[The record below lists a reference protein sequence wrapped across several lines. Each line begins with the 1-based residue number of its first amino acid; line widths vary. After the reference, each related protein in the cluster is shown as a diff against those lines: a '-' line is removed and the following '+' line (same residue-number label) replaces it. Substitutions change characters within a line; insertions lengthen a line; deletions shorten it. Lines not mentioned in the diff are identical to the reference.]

1 MTETPRQQGSGSW
14 AGSRRLLT
22 RLREVM
28 ASPDTTQVKLNS
40 VVQLIAQDMVA
51 EVCSLYIRKAG
62 DVLELSATQGLRQEA
77 VHQTRLYVGE
87 GLVGDIASHAR
98 PLALAEAQAHPN
110 FAFKPETGE
119 EIYHSL
125 LGVPIL
131 RDGRVLGVLVI
142 QNRTARQYTE
152 EEIEVLE
159 TVAMVLAELAA
170 SARLVALAEVNHN
183 GQVAS
188 SRLDGVKINGGVA
201 IGKALLHIRAVAPR
215 TIIAD
220 NEEAEIDRLTVAAA
234 DMLASIDAMLSGK
247 LAGSDEYVEV
257 LETYQIFAQDAGWIR
272 RIREA
277 IHTGLTAEAA
287 VQRVLNEMRA
297 RMRQSTDAYLRERL
311 QDLEDLTHRL
321 MQHLQGERGQI
332 PDEDTILIAR
342 SLGPMELLDYQPYRL
357 KGVVLEEG
365 AATAHVSI
373 IARAMG
379 IPMLGSA
386 QGILQSVQAGDTVVL
401 DANGGQVYARPNLE
415 ILERFNANIK
425 LFSERQ
431 QRYIAEK
438 DLAFQTKDGV
448 TIEVKINAGLVAD
461 VEYLH
466 TVGADGVG
474 LYRTE
479 IPFMIRDNFPDSL
492 TQEEIYRKVL
502 NAAKGKSVVFRTLDV
517 GSDKTLSAMDTLPKE
532 ENPAMGWRAIRMSLD
547 RPSLLRQQLRAL
559 LKAAADK
566 ELRVMFPMVSDVSE
580 FIRAKQILLLERDS
594 LNAAG
599 HKVAATLKVGSMLEV
614 PSLLWQLPTLFKH
627 VDFISVGSND
637 LLQFLFASDRSSPLL
652 NNRYEAL
659 SPPFLTMLA
668 SLAQQCDAAKIPLT
682 VCGEIAGSPL
692 EALAL
697 IGLGFRSLSM
707 TPHAVGAMRTMIRS
721 MEAKSVGE
729 YVQTLLHAPHPSVR
743 IQLKNYA
750 RDRGIGV

>member
-1 MTETPRQQGSGSW
+1 MTDASSTQTGSW

-62 DVLELSATQGLRQEA
+62 DVLELFATQGLRQEA

-110 FAFKPETGE
+110 FAYKPETGE

-170 SARLVALAEVNHN
+170 SARIVALAEVNHN

-220 NEEAEIDRLTVAAA
+220 NEEAEIDRLTIAAE
-234 DMLASIDAMLSGK
+234 DMRASLDAMLSGR

-379 IPMLGSA
+379 IPMLGGA

-401 DANGGQVYARPNLE
+401 DANGGQVYARPNLD
-415 ILERFNANIK
+415 ILERFQANIK

-461 VEYLH
+461 VDYLH
-466 TVGADGVG
+466 TVVADGVG

-479 IPFMIRDNFPDSL
+479 IPFMIRDNFPDSF

-559 LKAAADK
+559 LKAATGK

-594 LNAAG
+594 LITAG
-599 HKVAATLKVGSMLEV
+599 HKVSATLQVGSMLEV

-637 LLQFLFASDRSSPLL
+637 LLQFLFASDRSSSLL

-668 SLAQQCDAAKIPLT
+668 SLAQQCETAKIPIT

-729 YVQTLLHAPHPSVR
+729 YLQTLLHAPHPSVR

-750 RDRGIGV
+750 RDREIFL

>member
-1 MTETPRQQGSGSW
+1 MPPTPPQGSGSW

-220 NEEAEIDRLTVAAA
+220 NEEAEIDRLTIAAE
-234 DMLASIDAMLSGK
+234 DMRASLDAMLSGR

-379 IPMLGSA
+379 IPMLGGA

-415 ILERFNANIK
+415 ILERFHANIK

-559 LKAAADK
+559 LKAAAGK

-594 LNAAG
+594 LIAAG
-599 HKVAATLKVGSMLEV
+599 HKVAATLQVGSMLEV

-729 YVQTLLHAPHPSVR
+729 YLQTLLHAPHPSVR

>member
-1 MTETPRQQGSGSW
+1 
-14 AGSRRLLT
+14 
-22 RLREVM
+22 M

>member
-1 MTETPRQQGSGSW
+1 MTDNPRHQGSGSW

-170 SARLVALAEVNHN
+170 SARLVALAEVNYN

-220 NEEAEIDRLTVAAA
+220 DEEAEIERLTKAAE
-234 DMLASIDAMLSGK
+234 DMRASLDAMLSGK

-479 IPFMIRDNFPDSL
+479 IPFMIRDNFPDAF

-559 LKAAADK
+559 LKAAAGK

-599 HKVAATLKVGSMLEV
+599 HKVAATLQVGSMLEV

-743 IQLKNYA
+743 IQLNNYA
-750 RDRGIGV
+750 RDRGLGV

>member
-1 MTETPRQQGSGSW
+1 MTDNPRQQGSGSW

-220 NEEAEIDRLTVAAA
+220 NEEAEIERLTVAAA

-415 ILERFNANIK
+415 ILERFQANIK

-559 LKAAADK
+559 LKAAAGK

-599 HKVAATLKVGSMLEV
+599 HKVAATLQVGSMLEV
-614 PSLLWQLPTLFKH
+614 PSLLWQLPTLFKQ

-729 YVQTLLHAPHPSVR
+729 YLQTLLHAPHPSVR

-750 RDRGIGV
+750 RDRGILV